1 LIIKENLAKDDTTL
15 QNGIIKEIIRLAG
28 KKISLSIK
36 SSGGK
41 LTKLEIDDKNLS
53 QSKKT
58 QLQEYIN
65 GLE

>member
-1 LIIKENLAKDDTTL
+1 MIIKENLAKDDTTL